1 MELIYKNT
9 FHNFY
14 INKKFEWTK
23 PGQPPKKILYTK
35 KMYTLFKETK
45 NRKIGSTIY
54 YKKDGKETKVDTDIA
69 RCQIN
74 IK

>member
-1 MELIYKNT
+1 
-9 FHNFY
+9 
-14 INKKFEWTK
+14 
-23 PGQPPKKILYTK
+23 
-35 KMYTLFKETK
+35 MYTLLKKTK
-45 NRKIGSTIY
+45 NRKIGPTIY

>member
-1 MELIYKNT
+1 MN
-9 FHNFY
+9 
-14 INKKFEWTK
+14 
-23 PGQPPKKILYTK
+23 GQPPKKILYTK